1 LSHGIEGSPLICYAV
16 EEMTGPTFLEQLG
29 DERARF
35 GTLITMPSP
44 ETAEVMSM
52 VGFDWLWIDLEHGH
66 IGLET
71 LLHMLQ
77 SIRPPCHGIVRIPAA
92 DPIWIKRVLDL
103 GCENL
108 IVPQVNTAEEAGN
121 AVSWSKYPPLG
132 VRSVGMSRAHGY
144 GMKFEEYVEHINE
157 RLAVF
162 VQVEHVV
169 GVQNVEAIAGVDGV
183 SGILVG
189 PYDLSASMGKI
200 GRVGDDD
207 VIENI
212 EQIKRVCR
220 TAGKP
225 LGIFAA
231 NVETARRYAEEGF
244 SFVSIG
250 TDTLFMSTGAREALD
265 RLRSR

>member
-1 LSHGIEGSPLICYAV
+1 ME
-16 EEMTGPTFLEQLG
+16 PTFLEKLNE
-29 DERARF
+29 ERVQF

-44 ETAEVMSM
+44 ETTEVMSM

-71 LLHMLQ
+71 LLHILQ
-77 SIRPPCHGIVRIPAA
+77 SIRPPCHGIVRVPAA
-92 DPIWIKRVLDL
+92 DRVWIKRVLDL

-108 IVPQVNTAEEAGN
+108 IIPQVNSAEEAAN

-144 GMKFEEYVEHINE
+144 GMEFKEYVEHVND

-162 VQVEHVV
+162 VQVEHVI
-169 GVQNVEAIAGVDGV
+169 GVQNIEAIVGVEGV

-200 GRVGDDD
+200 GRVGDED
-207 VIENI
+207 VTQNI
-212 EQIKRVCR
+212 QRIKTVCR
-220 TAGKP
+220 QAGKP
-225 LGIFAA
+225 YGIFAA
-231 NVETARRYAEEGF
+231 NVETALRYADEGF
-244 SFVSIG
+244 SFISIG
-250 TDTLFMSTGAREALD
+250 TDTLFLSTGAREALD
-265 RLRSR
+265 RLRPR